1 MAFFLIFSIVLDLL
15 DQIQIFWQLFLIELL
30 GLLTS
35 LGLLELYHLI
45 YPRLSTEFD
54 MLLFFTDLG
63 LMEFQV
69 RYLALFFHLSVIGSF
84 SWFWAGS
91 LHKNIQLMLEFLKGS
106 ILDLLFSYYTL
117 MTFLMLSV
125 ILLSLLMIL
134 LSTLNVIWHLWQ
146 QLEFDQLKTDL
157 QDAVDWG
164 RKSLVGF
171 NAGKTQ
177 LVLLGKSNNTGAIDV
192 KMDEYV
198 LVEKSSFNMLEL
210 TFSSKLDWGCCI
222 ISIAKTASK
231 KIGALIVSMKFSS
244 PKVALY
250 LYKSTIQS
258 CMEYCCHVWAGAP
271 SCYLEMLDKLQKW
284 ICWTV
289 GTSIA
294 ASLKPLAHYQNIS
307 SLSLF
312 YRYYF
317 GRCSFELV
325 KLVPLIEVGVL
336 VTVIDCMTFWSPF
349 LNVTRMLCQQFLS
362 LQG

>member
-15 DQIQIFWQLFLIELL
+15 DQLQIFWRLFLIELL

-69 RYLALFFHLSVIGSF
+69 KYLALFFYLSVIGSF
-84 SWFWAGS
+84 SWFWTGS

-157 QDAVDWG
+157 QDTVDWG

-210 TFSSKLDWGCCI
+210 TFSSKLDWGCYI
-222 ISIAKTASK
+222 ISIAKTAST

-258 CMEYCCHVWAGAP
+258 CMEYCCHVWAGAA

-294 ASLKPLAHYQNIS
+294 ASLKPLAHCQNIS